1 METLI
6 LEYFSTQAQI
16 FKIFFAVGKKLRRA
30 PEGYGNVTK
39 QVR

>member
-16 FKIFFAVGKKLRRA
+16 FKKFFAVGKTLRRA
-30 PEGYGNVTK
+30 PEG
-39 QVR
+39 